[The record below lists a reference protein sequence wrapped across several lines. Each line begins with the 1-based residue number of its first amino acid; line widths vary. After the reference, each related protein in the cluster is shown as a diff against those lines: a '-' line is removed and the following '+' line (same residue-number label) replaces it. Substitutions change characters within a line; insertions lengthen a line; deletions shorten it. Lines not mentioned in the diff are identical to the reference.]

1 MAFDVQGFQQP
12 NYQVNPVAGNKYA
25 PQDGMTQLGSLLD
38 YQTKNLALQKQQ
50 ALQQPEIEEGIAK
63 SQSAKANSSIDQI
76 KAVRNHFSSIVSQG
90 SDLLQDEELTP
101 EKIINRYE
109 QINKGLPNGEDPKAL
124 NQVLSAMPQKAK
136 GESEQAYQARLK
148 SYVAVNM
155 SKGLENLAQFE
166 KTLPATAQTD
176 VGGQIVSTGT
186 GNPLVAAVQPGV
198 PTGPY
203 LQKNLAPQV
212 AVSPTGGPM
221 QFGGGGVP
229 QAGNLNNRPAAVQV
243 GPAGGGANVTNIQ
256 QGGNQPSANK
266 PTGVSASAMLQPKT
280 ASGPI
285 PYMQGETYDA
295 YRERVGKVQKSI
307 NQANE
312 DLKTSNP
319 TSVTNARY
327 TNDEILKA
335 LDNKNVR
342 VGPLMQAISDK
353 SEGLNLT
360 PEEQYVKKLLEQ
372 RIQQQ
377 QSRSNA
383 DQNSKS
389 IASGNF
395 GNSKDAIRNVIF
407 KDNGTLTAHELQARG
422 TLNKAGNINKPNLA
436 GVNDFQNE
444 FAKHADPEV
453 THLMGVIGNKPL
465 NELTKSEIAH
475 LQKEFSGMSKEK
487 FNALMEKR
495 QKLID
500 LSGK

>member
-1 MAFDVQGFQQP
+1 
-12 NYQVNPVAGNKYA
+12 
-25 PQDGMTQLGSLLD
+25 
-38 YQTKNLALQKQQ
+38 
-50 ALQQPEIEEGIAK
+50 
-63 SQSAKANSSIDQI
+63 
-76 KAVRNHFSSIVSQG
+76 
-90 SDLLQDEELTP
+90 
-101 EKIINRYE
+101 
-109 QINKGLPNGEDPKAL
+109 
-124 NQVLSAMPQKAK
+124 
-136 GESEQAYQARLK
+136 
-148 SYVAVNM
+148 
-155 SKGLENLAQFE
+155 
-166 KTLPATAQTD
+166 
-176 VGGQIVSTGT
+176 
-186 GNPLVAAVQPGV
+186 
-198 PTGPY
+198 